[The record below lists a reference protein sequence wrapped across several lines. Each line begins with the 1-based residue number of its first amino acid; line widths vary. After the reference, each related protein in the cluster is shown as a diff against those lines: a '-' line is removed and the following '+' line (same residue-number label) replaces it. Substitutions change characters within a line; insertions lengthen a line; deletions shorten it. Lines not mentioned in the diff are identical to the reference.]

1 MQRLTTTL
9 TVALIIAICAGCA
22 STPNTAAPELVSSY
36 KRIGVVSIT
45 AQVFSRQYVGF
56 TMFGN
61 ELEQI
66 DSSSWDIDSKYEQQI
81 ATELSSLGGFEVVQG
96 AYSRPEFLHLTDQN
110 RGPNWDAVEI
120 PIKGYCA
127 KNQVGAILATFAVN
141 GRDFI
146 GGTNQS
152 LRGAGFY
159 VRGTNAQSYLHLISG
174 VALVDCQTILRASP
188 LKAAPLEVARAPLKQ
203 LTEAQVATIRS
214 ELVELPKKSWAPT
227 LRAIFGK

>member
-1 MQRLTTTL
+1 
-9 TVALIIAICAGCA
+9 
-22 STPNTAAPELVSSY
+22 
-36 KRIGVVSIT
+36 
-45 AQVFSRQYVGF
+45 
-56 TMFGN
+56 MFGN

-110 RGPNWDAVEI
+110 RGPNWNAVEI

-141 GRDFI
+141 GPDFI
-146 GGTNQS
+146 GGTNQF

-174 VALVDCQTILRASP
+174 VALVDCQTAKPIAVRGLASLRDGFPGQILRASP